1 MPGQGMPGIL
11 GRVKRQIREQLDAG
25 RSEGKSLPPGEVAA
39 FRGKCVARWS
49 GNPCRATNF
58 AECHNRAKPGL

>member
-25 RSEGKSLPPGEVAA
+25 RSEGKSPSPG
-39 FRGKCVARWS
+39 
-49 GNPCRATNF
+49 
-58 AECHNRAKPGL
+58 